1 MSEANILKIIC
12 GNGGAIYYER
22 LLELASG
29 FPDINCFEFDSLI
42 ENDQL
47 FSLTENSGVKQVLAK
62 TNVRLCKVRDC
73 TGCKNLHLCKFYLH
87 GECKGRRCGY
97 GHNLNSH
104 HNAKVLSEHQLQRLS
119 RAEIRQLLLHN
130 DSPHSLLPPLCM
142 SYNHGEGDY
151 GRCDDKDN
159 CTRLHICEGYIQG
172 TCDSG
177 DCGRSHDFFEPHPMR
192 TLRGRGVPSGMVGS
206 MLSVY
211 RNILVLRGTLKSN
224 AGAKNRSGRRGKG
237 GGATTTSGVAKDES
251 SPARPGNCFDLTPHC

>member
-1 MSEANILKIIC
+1 MWGLVNICL
-12 GNGGAIYYER
+12 
-22 LLELASG
+22 
-29 FPDINCFEFDSLI
+29 
-42 ENDQL
+42 
-47 FSLTENSGVKQVLAK
+47 
-62 TNVRLCKVRDC
+62 
-73 TGCKNLHLCKFYLH
+73 GCLHLLFPPICD
-87 GECKGRRCGY
+87 
-97 GHNLNSH
+97 
-104 HNAKVLSEHQLQRLS
+104 V
-119 RAEIRQLLLHN
+119 I
-130 DSPHSLLPPLCM
+130 SLKQLCM

-224 AGAKNRSGRRGKG
+224 AGAKNRSGRRGKR
-237 GGATTTSGVAKDES
+237 GGATTSSGVAKDES
-251 SPARPGNCFDLTPHC
+251 SPARPGNCFDLTPDFVTHRLKAIYCYCKQDIFDV